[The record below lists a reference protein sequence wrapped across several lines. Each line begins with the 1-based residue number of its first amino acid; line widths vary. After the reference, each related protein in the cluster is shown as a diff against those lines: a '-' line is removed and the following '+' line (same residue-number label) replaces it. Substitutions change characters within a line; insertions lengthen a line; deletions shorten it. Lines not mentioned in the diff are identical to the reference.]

1 MCVHAKSLQSY
12 QTLCDPVDCS
22 LPGFS
27 VHGVSRQEYWSG
39 LPCPPPGDLTDPGIE
54 PTFPVASV
62 LQVDS
67 LPLSHREAQVPS
79 VDSVKHILKKKK
91 NIYIYIY
98 IFKKGNVIPSKRTY
112 NFPLLAASLPCMFL

>member
-1 MCVHAKSLQSY
+1 M

-27 VHGVSRQEYWSG
+27 VRRISRQEYWSE

-54 PTFPVASV
+54 PTFPVAPA

-67 LPLSHREAQVPS
+67 LLLSHREAQVPS
-79 VDSVKHILKKKK
+79 ADSVKNILKKRE
-91 NIYIYIY
+91 
-98 IFKKGNVIPSKRTY
+98 NVISSKRTY
-112 NFPLLAASLPCMFL
+112 NFPLLAAFLPCMFL

>member
-1 MCVHAKSLQSY
+1 MLSHLKSN

-67 LPLSHREAQVPS
+67 LPLSHQEAQVPS
-79 VDSVKHILKKKK
+79 VDSVKHILK
-91 NIYIYIY
+91 YIYIY